1 MKSTSRKF
9 PNKSAYFADPFPLVF
24 ILFRSRFFYYLLFTR
39 QTEAGKKFGN
49 SFRNMKDK
57 RGIFSSFFFFT
68 IFEVALLSYAH
79 IIFAETELCVLCI
92 FAIFICNWIFYFS
105 WSFSYFSP
113 TASPPSP
120 IFCLTFL
127 LKNIPM
133 FFNTLLLWE

>member
-57 RGIFSSFFFFT
+57 RGIFSSFFYNIRSSIIKLCAYNFRRNRAVRTLYFCDFYLQLDLLFFIKFFVLFTHRFSSITNFLPHFFT
-68 IFEVALLSYAH
+68 
-79 IIFAETELCVLCI
+79 
-92 FAIFICNWIFYFS
+92 
-105 WSFSYFSP
+105 
-113 TASPPSP
+113 
-120 IFCLTFL
+120 
-127 LKNIPM
+127 
-133 FFNTLLLWE
+133 